1 MKLLIERGGTLFPEG
16 DGTINPL
23 FQVRAEESVAVRTE
37 AP

>member
-1 MKLLIERGGTLFPEG
+1 MQLLIERGGILFPEG

-23 FQVRAEESVAVRTE
+23 SQVRAEESGAVRTE